1 MAKGTRTLAAE
12 LDTNRQTVIAT
23 KRQMGIT
30 GEMTEEQE
38 QAVRE
43 KLDDN
48 MRIKRRNKQ
57 LVDDLT
63 QKGGFKSKVRRI
75 DKKDG
80 SSIRDMLQD
89 AKERYVANEK
99 VIEQLQAEID
109 AMDVLTLDNANGS
122 MSTVPQLNAIQS
134 FVKINIT
141 LRTQIATF
149 EQVLEIGDEDEE
161 DPFK

>member
-1 MAKGTRTLAAE
+1 MAKGTRSIAAD
-12 LDTNRQTVIAT
+12 LDVNRRSVSSV
-23 KRQMGIT
+23 KKSLGIT
-30 GEMTEEQE
+30 GDMTDEQE
-38 QAVRE
+38 QAVRD

-48 MRIKRRNKQ
+48 VRIKKRNKQ

-63 QKGGFKSKVRRI
+63 QKSGFKSKVRRI

-89 AKERYVANEK
+89 AKERYVANER

-149 EQVLEIGDEDEE
+149 EQALEITDEEDE

>member
-38 QAVRE
+38 QAVRD

-134 FVKINIT
+134 FVKNNIT
-141 LRTQIATF
+141 
-149 EQVLEIGDEDEE
+149 
-161 DPFK
+161 